1 MTGRRSEH
9 GSPSRVLE
17 VCVGSGRTSLPLL
30 KTVKPSLVGHDFS
43 KEMLR
48 NAKAKTREFKEKTEL
63 VLGEAENLPFTD
75 EAFDALI
82 CTSAM
87 HYFSHPIRNL
97 TEFSRTLRKRSIFVY
112 GDLTLHESD
121 NQRFLDKLEK
131 TVSLAHGSY
140 YKPSEIAKM
149 LGNAGFRI
157 SDTVTFP
164 YRKPLKSLME
174 DKARYFGVKPEALHK
189 IIKNASE
196 REREWYSISDNEL
209 TLFYT
214 LIKALKE

>member
-1 MTGRRSEH
+1 
-9 GSPSRVLE
+9 
-17 VCVGSGRTSLPLL
+17 
-30 KTVKPSLVGHDFS
+30 
-43 KEMLR
+43 
-48 NAKAKTREFKEKTEL
+48 
-63 VLGEAENLPFTD
+63 
-75 EAFDALI
+75 
-82 CTSAM
+82 
-87 HYFSHPIRNL
+87 
-97 TEFSRTLRKRSIFVY
+97 
-112 GDLTLHESD
+112 
-121 NQRFLDKLEK
+121 LDKLEK